1 MMRLDKYLA
10 DAGLG
15 SRKEVKSLI
24 KKKKV
29 LVNNQLVT
37 KDDYKVDENKDAVT
51 VENKL
56 VEYRQFHYFMLN
68 KPQGV
73 ISATEDGKY
82 KTVLNCIQEPFKD
95 LFPVGRLDIDTEGL
109 LLITNDGTLAHE
121 LLSPKKH
128 VEKCYYLTIKEP
140 LTNYHLEQIEKG
152 IEIDQHEICKPA
164 RIELIDQHHAL
175 LWITEGKFH
184 QVKRMI
190 AACQSEVLYLKRLS
204 MGPLKLD
211 EQLELGDYRRLKEEE
226 VSALLQLKEK

>member
-15 SRKEVKSLI
+15 SRKEVKNTI

-29 LVNNQLVT
+29 SVDGQIIT
-37 KDDYKVDENKDAVT
+37 KDDFKLDENKAV
-51 VENKL
+51 VL
-56 VEYRQFHYFMLN
+56 VEGKPIEYHQFHYFMLN

-73 ISATEDGKY
+73 ISATEDGKH
-82 KTVLNCIQEPFKD
+82 KTVLDCIEEPFKD

-109 LLITNDGTLAHE
+109 LLITNDGALAHE

-140 LTNYHLEQIEKG
+140 LTKHHLEQLEKG

-164 RIELIDQHHAL
+164 RIELIDDYHAL

-211 EQLELGDYRRLKEEE
+211 EQLKLGDYRRLTEDEI
-226 VSALLQLKEK
+226 SALLQLKEK

>member
-10 DAGLG
+10 DAGFG
-15 SRKEVKSLI
+15 TRKETKNLI

-29 LVNNQLVT
+29 MVNDQLIT
-37 KDDYKVDENKDAVT
+37 KDDFKVDENKDRVS
-51 VENKL
+51 VEGIL
-56 VEYRQFHYFMLN
+56 VEYHQFHYFMLN

-73 ISATEDGKY
+73 ISATEDGKH
-82 KTVLNCIQEPFKD
+82 KTVLNCLQEPFKD

-109 LLITNDGTLAHE
+109 LLITNDGALAHE

-140 LTNYHLEQIEKG
+140 LTQEHIEQIEKG
-152 IEIDQHEICKPA
+152 IEIDQQEVCKPA
-164 RIELIDQHHAL
+164 RIELIDDYHAL

-184 QVKRMI
+184 QVKRMMQ
-190 AACQSEVLYLKRLS
+190 ACQSEVLYLKRLT

-211 EQLELGDYRRLKEEE
+211 ENLKLGEYRRLTEEE
-226 VSALLQLKEK
+226 IAALVQCKEK